1 MATEQRKAVSGERF
15 PLRLMPS
22 IRKNAEAFSEK
33 EGVSL
38 NQFINVA
45 VAERLAHLEHDE
57 WLHNRKVPSSAKTL
71 EAMNVLNDLGTDVPD
86 KGDELPEGYLAQSR
100 AASPRK
106 KQRA

>member
-1 MATEQRKAVSGERF
+1 MATERRAASGERF

-45 VAERLAHLEHDE
+45 VAEKLAHLAHDE
-57 WLHNRKVPSSAKTL
+57 WVQSRNPPNGAKTL
-71 EAMNVLNDLGTDVPD
+71 EAIHVLDQLGSDVPD
-86 KGDELPEGYLAQSR
+86 KGDELPEGYLSQRR